1 MELVSAPGPIYD
13 NALRYLAASELAALC
28 GWLGIDAH
36 GENIRV
42 SEALAAVTRYA
53 DLLISTGPD
62 LVHVEFVRRVT
73 PDLPLRMLDYRARIM
88 MAWPGTSLTQIL
100 VVLADGHVPEHLH
113 DQQALHHRTHVT
125 YLRDA
130 DPTTLLSS
138 PALAPL
144 ASLALATTPAER
156 TDLLRRAL
164 IVIRDHAPPE
174 RCDDLA
180 STALVLA
187 AIRLDPD
194 TIDTARKEADMPIS
208 LEGTLAGDIIAQR
221 AHTRGHTEGR
231 TEGLAVGRTEG
242 EITTLITL
250 LTTRFGDDPR
260 VPDLARILHTRA
272 GLRTIPRILAAATLD
287 DLLATTDSSEPM
299 DDTTGI

>member
-1 MELVSAPGPIYD
+1 MSAPGPIYD

-28 GWLGIDAH
+28 GWLGIDTH

-100 VVLADGHVPEHLH
+100 VVLADGNIAEHLH
-113 DQQALHHRTHVT
+113 DQHALHHHTHVT

-130 DPTTLLSS
+130 DPTTLLSN

-144 ASLALATTPAER
+144 ATLARATDTTER

-174 RCDDLA
+174 RRDDLA

-194 TIDTARKEADMPIS
+194 TIDSARKEADMPIS

-221 AHTRGHTEGR
+221 AHT
-231 TEGLAVGRTEG
+231 AGRTEG
-242 EITTLITL
+242 EVTTLITL

-272 GLRTIPRILAAATLD
+272 GLGTIPRILAAATLD
-287 DLLATTDSSEPM
+287 DLLATTEPSEPM

>member
-1 MELVSAPGPIYD
+1 MSAPGPIYD

-28 GWLGIDAH
+28 GWLGIDARS
-36 GENIRV
+36 ENIRV
-42 SEALAAVTRYA
+42 SESLAAVTRYA

-100 VVLADGHVPEHLH
+100 VVLADGHIAENLH
-113 DQQALHHRTHVT
+113 DQPALHHHTHVT

-130 DPTTLLSS
+130 DPTTLLSN

-144 ASLALATTPAER
+144 ACLARATDTTER

-174 RCDDLA
+174 RRDDLA

-194 TIDTARKEADMPIS
+194 TIDSARKEADMPIS

-221 AHTRGHTEGR
+221 AHTAGLAEGR
-231 TEGLAVGRTEG
+231 TEGEV
-242 EITTLITL
+242 TTLITL

-272 GLRTIPRILAAATLD
+272 GLGTIPRILAAATLD
-287 DLLATTDSSEPM
+287 DLLATTKPSEPL
-299 DDTTGI
+299 DET